1 MNKIKIGYKEYNCS
15 NIVYYHIQGLD
26 SKSRYLKNEVST
38 KDKEIERLNGIIQ
51 MKQERID
58 KLNKKVI
65 RRDNIIKEVRE
76 YCENNKE
83 FTQRLEDILEILD
96 KVSDK

>member
-38 KDKEIERLNGIIQ
+38 KDKEIERLNNI
-51 MKQERID
+51 ID
-58 KLNKKVI
+58 KLEIDIEIGTGNYTYDTDYNRGLKDAFI
-65 RRDNIIKEVRE
+65 YMSDRLQELKEKN
-76 YCENNKE
+76 ENNKI
-83 FTQRLEDILEILD
+83 D
-96 KVSDK
+96 